1 MKDILSKIVVTKT
14 TLYLAVISVAA
25 IIINYYA
32 SLEIIEFINNSMQNK
47 EQNTQEFISALNSL
61 QQYNLWA
68 TMPLLL
74 ISWFLPLFWA
84 WQNYKVFKQKWLFV
98 VAFVLIILSL
108 HHLAGIA
115 VLLLYLKNFWQ
126 EFSNWRI
133 NKTQAS

>member
-1 MKDILSKIVVTKT
+1 MEDILSKIVVTKT
-14 TLYLAVISVAA
+14 TLFLAVISVAA

-47 EQNTQEFISALNSL
+47 EQNPQEVINTANSF
-61 QQYNLWA
+61 QQYMLV

-84 WQNYKVFKQKWLFV
+84 WQNYKVFKKKWLFV
-98 VAFVLIILSL
+98 VAVLLIISSL
-108 HHLAGIA
+108 HYLAGIT

-126 EFSNWRI
+126 EFTAWRTKKI
-133 NKTQAS
+133 EIS

>member
-14 TLYLAVISVAA
+14 TLFLAVISVAA

-61 QQYNLWA
+61 QQYNHWA